1 METPTLHVLYLLEY
15 QKCRRHPFC
24 FENVKQTDGENE
36 FYASRTSLWHDLA
49 KHDLGK
55 LNIATSCHACIIT
68 NYHISTI
75 FCNLQDKKWR
85 HAVQI
90 KWHRNQ
96 FCAKETMRSIGEQTW
111 EALLRCS

>member
-1 METPTLHVLYLLEY
+1 MFWRPTLHVLYLLEY

-24 FENVKQTDGENE
+24 FENVEQTDGENE

-49 KHDLGK
+49 KHDL
-55 LNIATSCHACIIT
+55 T

-85 HAVQI
+85 HAVQM
-90 KWHRNQ
+90 
-96 FCAKETMRSIGEQTW
+96 AS
-111 EALLRCS
+111 